1 MQGDTFEG
9 FSIRARFDMQEALSY
24 KPLPG
29 FGMIAG
35 VARFIAMLEV
45 ANLFSHF
52 LAHLRDGATALSG
65 HNVTHLRQPLEI
77 AA

>member
-1 MQGDTFEG
+1 
-9 FSIRARFDMQEALSY
+9 
-24 KPLPG
+24 
-29 FGMIAG
+29 MIAG